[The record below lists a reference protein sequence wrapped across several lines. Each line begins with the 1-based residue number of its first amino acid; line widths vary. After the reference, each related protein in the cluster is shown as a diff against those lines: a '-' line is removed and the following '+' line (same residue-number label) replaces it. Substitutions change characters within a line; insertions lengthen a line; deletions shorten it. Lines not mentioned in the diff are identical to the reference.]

1 VKGLAEGSR
10 PMPAVVVVNDGG
22 MWAEIKRKSPQTYVV
37 FRGNVVGIEPHPF
50 AGLREDGTGT
60 VADPVAWYHYM
71 ERWNS
76 QAPAADAYSLY
87 NERTFGGNAPSSDGK
102 STHSVGGG
110 LRHADLAAMRT
121 RACMRQP
128 IDALR
133 RMPDASEAARPPS
146 AAFGPSCIPLQQRE
160 SSPESAP
167 SSKATP
173 TGGKSC

>member
-1 VKGLAEGSR
+1 MTKLSAPIDPFIAELNRYS
-10 PMPAVVVVNDGG
+10 V
-22 MWAEIKRKSPQTYVV
+22 
-37 FRGNVVGIEPHPF
+37 PF
-50 AGLREDGTGT
+50 GAFVRSASGKREDDQF
-60 VADPVAWYHYM
+60 VASPSAAW
-71 ERWNS
+71 
-76 QAPAADAYSLY
+76 
-87 NERTFGGNAPSSDGK
+87 ERTFGGNAPSSDGK